1 MKANMGK
8 ADRAVRLLLVLAIVI
23 LFASRAVGGWLA
35 IVLGIVGL
43 GLLIS
48 SIVGY
53 CPLYSVIGMS
63 TVKKDKP

>member
-8 ADRAVRLLLVLAIVI
+8 ADRVVRLLLVLAIV
-23 LFASRAVGGWLA
+23 LLLASRAVGGWLA

-48 SIVGY
+48 SIVGS
-53 CPLYSVIGMS
+53 CPLYPLIGIS
-63 TVKKDKP
+63 TAKKDKP